1 MYLRE
6 VYGKSGENV
15 NYRNSKL
22 TLLLR
27 DMFENL
33 DTPTEE
39 GVNQKEEKNNT
50 KEEKTNTKEE
60 KTETQE
66 GKHSQEGKTVQEEKS
81 TKEKLL
87 PVADEASSTSAS
99 SLPPRRQRPRT
110 VFIAC
115 FAPLDHHKLHSI
127 ATAKY
132 CRQLRAIG
140 SVRDGKRKATTE
152 EMCEALVLY
161 YLDVCPERATM
172 ESVQKTL
179 KSFIG
184 RERKLHGGLK
194 KKYGRAPEALLRA
207 PRPKGAAKSPLE
219 WNRKD
224 MRVWVKKTLAT
235 LPIPSSKNED
245 EDSASDGS
253 GAAATDPSIAIA
265 ENEKVM
271 ALPSKFNVTGNQMY
285 SFSVHDVIRR
295 CGGGSSCA
303 AFNSEEH
310 GMYDNDEAKEKA
322 EQEEMLEKLKEKK
335 ERSLLELC
343 GRHLFNTFR
352 KVVKADKK
360 KN

>member
-1 MYLRE
+1 
-6 VYGKSGENV
+6 
-15 NYRNSKL
+15 
-22 TLLLR
+22 R

-39 GVNQKEEKNNT
+39 GANQ

-66 GKHSQEGKTVQEEKS
+66 GKNSQEGKTVQEEKT

-87 PVADEASSTSAS
+87 PVANETSSTSS
-99 SLPPRRQRPRT
+99 SLSLPPRRQRPRT

-235 LPIPSSKNED
+235 MPIPSSKNED
-245 EDSASDGS
+245 DGS
-253 GAAATDPSIAIA
+253 AVDG
-265 ENEKVM
+265 
-271 ALPSKFNVTGNQMY
+271 
-285 SFSVHDVIRR
+285 
-295 CGGGSSCA
+295 
-303 AFNSEEH
+303 
-310 GMYDNDEAKEKA
+310 
-322 EQEEMLEKLKEKK
+322 
-335 ERSLLELC
+335 
-343 GRHLFNTFR
+343 
-352 KVVKADKK
+352 
-360 KN
+360 